1 MSSSFHI
8 ASGKFPHLLTAL
20 VASALVASCGGASVT
35 QTATYSVGGLA
46 SGLVGTGLVL
56 QDNGGNNLTVS
67 GNGPFTFSSALT
79 NGSSYQV
86 TVATQPSNPSQNCI
100 VVNGL
105 GTVAG
110 DKVTSVQVQCST
122 EGFTVGGSVNG
133 LAGSG
138 LVLRDNAGDELTIAA
153 GGPFTFLQTVGSGS
167 AYAVTVKT
175 QPVSPVQNCAVTNGS
190 GTVGS
195 ANVTNVQVTC
205 TTNGFSISGNIIGL
219 TGTGLVLQTN
229 GTTIPISGTSFSI
242 SLPNGTAYNVM
253 VTTQPSNP
261 AQNCVVA
268 NGSGTAIANVS
279 NVTVTCTTQ
288 SFTLSGSV
296 TGLSGSGFVLR
307 NNGTAVPLSG
317 NTYSISLVSGT
328 PYNLSVTNPTGPSQ
342 TCVASS
348 ASGTITNAN
357 VTDNIA
363 CTTNKYTVSVT
374 VSGLPV
380 AGTTGL
386 SLLDNGV
393 DSLSVTGNGT
403 FPFATQITSGQ
414 PYAVTVGTQPTA
426 TPAQYCIVQSGSGTV
441 TTANVTSVTLTCR
454 HVGQALFVANAQD
467 GVGNTGSV
475 GGYTINPSTGVLTA
489 NVNSPFTAANTDLN
503 PNSVTLDVSGQYA
516 YVANLNS
523 SNVSTFS
530 VSTSAGVPTGALAFT
545 ADTATSAVPPH
556 QTFTVAVSPNGSYSF
571 VGSDAAPNGI
581 VDAYTL
587 AGGVLTPVGGVLNP
601 VTAGND
607 PEVMVVDP
615 TSSFLFAPE
624 PFDTDIAVLAIGTGG
639 VLGPAT
645 YFPTGTALGPTG
657 VTLLPPS
664 NGQPGY
670 IFVAN
675 TGDLTQA
682 VGATVSAFSYDS
694 TTGALTNVGGP
705 YAVGS
710 AGYGLPMAITI
721 EPTGRFLYVTDYNDN
736 TVSEFSIDATS
747 GQLQAVG
754 TPVATGTG
762 TAPADIK
769 IEPSGHFAYVANFFS
784 STIDVYGIDPTTGA
798 LTLVSSGGTVS
809 TGTGPT
815 SIAIE

>member
-138 LVLRDNAGDELTIAA
+138 LVLQDNAGDELTIAA

-195 ANVTNVQVTC
+195 ANVTDVQVTC
-205 TTNGFSISGNIIGL
+205 TTNGFSISGNISGL

-229 GTTIPISGTSFSI
+229 GTTIPISGASFSI

-253 VTTQPSNP
+253 VTTQPTNP

-279 NVTVTCTTQ
+279 NVSVTCATQ
-288 SFTLSGSV
+288 SFTLSGVVSNLV
-296 TGLSGSGFVLR
+296 GTGFVLR
-307 NNGTAVPLSG
+307 NNGIAVPLSS
-317 NTYSISLVSGT
+317 NAYSISLVSGT
-328 PYNLSVTNPTGPSQ
+328 AYNLSVTNPTGPSQ
-342 TCVASS
+342 TCVVSNGT
-348 ASGTITNAN
+348 GTITTAN
-357 VTDNIA
+357 VTANIA

-374 VSGLPV
+374 VSGLQV
-380 AGTTGL
+380 GATGL

-393 DSLSVTGNGT
+393 DSLSITGNSPPLFT
-403 FPFATQITSGQ
+403 FATSITSGQ
-414 PYAVTVGTQPTA
+414 PYAVKVGTQPTT
-426 TPAQYCIVQSGSGTV
+426 TPAQYCIVQNGSGTV

-454 HVGQALFVANAQD
+454 NVGQALFVANALD
-467 GVGNTGSV
+467 GATNTGSV
-475 GGYTINPSTGVLTA
+475 GGYTINPTTGILTPNA
-489 NVNSPFTAANTDLN
+489 SSPFTAAAGDLN
-503 PNSVTLDVSGQYA
+503 PNMVTLDVSGQYA

-523 SNVSTFS
+523 SNVSVFN
-530 VSTSAGVPTGALAFT
+530 VSPSTGMLAFAADYPTSAAGNKTY
-545 ADTATSAVPPH
+545 S
-556 QTFTVAVSPNGSYSF
+556 VAVSPNSNYAF
-571 VGSDAAPNGI
+571 AGSDNGTSGI

-607 PEVMVVDP
+607 PTVMVVDP
-615 TSSFLFAPE
+615 TSGFLFAPE
-624 PFDTDIAVLAIGTGG
+624 PFDSDIAVFAIGAGG
-639 VLGPAT
+639 VLGPAAP
-645 YFPTGTALGPTG
+645 FPSGAAALGPTG

-670 IFVAN
+670 ILVAN
-675 TGDLTQA
+675 TGDVTQA
-682 VGATVSAFSYDS
+682 VGATVLVFSYNS
-694 TTGALTNVGGP
+694 TTGALTTVGTP

-710 AGYGLPMAITI
+710 AGFGLPMAISI
-721 EPTGRFLYVTDYNDN
+721 EPTGRFLYVTDYNDA
-736 TVSEFSIDATS
+736 TVSEFSIDATN

-754 TPVATGTG
+754 TPVGTG
-762 TAPADIK
+762 TAPVDVK
-769 IEPSGHFAYVANFFS
+769 IEPSGHFAYVANYFDN
-784 STIDVYGIDPTTGA
+784 TINEYSIDPTTGV
-798 LTLVSSGGTVS
+798 LVLVPSGSGIP
-809 TGTGPT
+809 TGAGPT
-815 SIAIE
+815 SGPISIAIE